1 MQTTTFVKPKVKDI
15 VFDRKQKIE
24 GRVSYIDFQ
33 KKTAKI
39 EVIVDTNKELQQ
51 RTTELVD
58 CKLYDLIVLEKHPR
72 KEFDKN
78 RMFTLVKEFHTA
90 FNHPVANKPTAVE
103 AERGL
108 NRTIWTGEEL
118 VEFLH
123 ACSKDKEQFAKLYYA
138 FLDGLDKAYKK
149 SLATEYIQDD
159 TERIVGQGDAL
170 TDTMYFLIGTFV
182 EMGILPQPLFEIV
195 QASNMSKLFTDENGV
210 KYAKYREDGKI
221 QKSPEFF
228 APEQKLKEEVLRQA
242 KA

>member
-1 MQTTTFVKPKVKDI
+1 MQTNLVKPKVKDI

-24 GRVSYIDFQ
+24 GRVSYIDFP

-39 EVIVDTNKELQQ
+39 EVIVDTNKEQQQ
-51 RTTELVD
+51 RTTKLVE
-58 CKLYDLIVLEKHPR
+58 CKLFDLIVLDKNPR

-78 RMFTLVKEFHTA
+78 RQFTLVKEFHKA
-90 FNHPVANKPTAVE
+90 FNHPVADKPTAIE

-123 ACSKDKEQFAKLYYA
+123 ACSQSKEQFATLYYA
-138 FLDGLDKAYKK
+138 FLEGLHKAYKK
-149 SLATEYIQDD
+149 SLETEFIKDEV
-159 TERIVGQGDAL
+159 ERIVAMADAL
-170 TDTMYFLIGTFV
+170 TDSSYFLNGTFV
-182 EMGILPQPLFEIV
+182 EMGVLPQPLFELV
-195 QASNMSKLFTDENGV
+195 QASNMSKLFTNENGE

>member
-1 MQTTTFVKPKVKDI
+1 MQTNLVKPKVKDI

-24 GRVSYIDFQ
+24 GRISYIDFPS
-33 KKTAKI
+33 KTAKI

-51 RTTELVD
+51 RTTELVE
-58 CKLYDLIVLEKHPR
+58 CKLYDLIVLDKHPR

-78 RMFTLVKEFHTA
+78 RQFTLVKEFHKA
-90 FNHPVANKPTAVE
+90 FNHPVADKPTAVE

-108 NRTIWTGEEL
+108 NRTIWSGEEL

-123 ACSKDKEQFAKLYYA
+123 ACSQNKEQFAKLYYS
-138 FLDGLDKAYKK
+138 FLDGLAKAYKK
-149 SLATEYIQDD
+149 SLETEYIQDE
-159 TERIVGQGDAL
+159 TERIVAQADAL
-170 TDTMYFLIGTFV
+170 TDTSYFLNGTFV
-182 EMGILPQPLFEIV
+182 EMGVLPQPLFELV
-195 QASNMSKLFTDENGV
+195 QASNMSKLFTNENGE

>member
-1 MQTTTFVKPKVKDI
+1 MQTTTFEKPKVKDI
-15 VFDRKQKIE
+15 VFDRKQKVE

-33 KKTAKI
+33 KRTAKI

-78 RMFTLVKEFHTA
+78 RQFTLVKEFHKA
-90 FNHPVANKPTAVE
+90 FNHPVANKPTAID

-123 ACSKDKEQFAKLYYA
+123 ACSRNQEQFAELFIF
-138 FLDGLDKAYKK
+138 FLDGLAKAYEK
-149 SLATEYIQDD
+149 SLATEYIQDE
-159 TERIVGQGDAL
+159 TERIVAQADAL
-170 TDTMYFLIGTFV
+170 TDSSYFLNGTFV
-182 EMGILPQPLFEIV
+182 EMGVLPQPLFELV
-195 QASNMSKLFTDENGV
+195 QASNMSKLFTGENGV